1 MDRFEIQLQQG
12 WDVIG
17 SDGEKVGDIDAVEA
31 DHIVVRKG
39 FFFPSDHY
47 IPLNA
52 ISSAEEGA
60 VYLNVTKDDAMNQSW
75 DTAPVAT
82 GTYDEGYVADV
93 DRDAAYV
100 QDETVTGE
108 QPLRDGAYTAD
119 LDRDETVY
127 TDTDVNR
134 NDVAYTGTERNDYV
148 RDGDDHTTIEV
159 AEEHLDVN
167 KREVDKGSVQVQ
179 KTVHE
184 EQQSIDVPV
193 REEEVHI
200 DRRSVDRDVDGTHA
214 FEEGTIEVPVRGEE
228 VEVHKHAKV
237 VEEIDIDKTAT
248 EHTERVTDTVR
259 REEVHVNDAD
269 GTRNYEGDRVYSDND
284 GVYNDDDRS
293 LLDKTKDALDTDD
306 DGKIGR

>member
-47 IPLNA
+47 IPLDA

-75 DTAPVAT
+75 DTAPAAAGT
-82 GTYDEGYVADV
+82 AGTYEGGYVADV
-93 DRDAAYV
+93 DRDSAYV
-100 QDETVTGE
+100 QDEVVTGE
-108 QPLRDGAYTAD
+108 APLLDGAYTSEIDSNDPVYNDTNRAGYVED
-119 LDRDETVY
+119 VDRAGYANE
-127 TDTDVNR
+127 
-134 NDVAYTGTERNDYV
+134 V
-148 RDGDDHTTIEV
+148 REGDDHTTIER

-167 KREVDKGSVQVQ
+167 KREVDLGSVQVE

-184 EQQSIDVPV
+184 VEQSIDVPV

-200 DRRSVDRDVDGTHA
+200 ERRSVDRDVDGTHV

-228 VEVHKHAKV
+228 VEVEKHARV
-237 VEEIDIDKTAT
+237 VEEIDIDKTAE

-259 REEVHVNDAD
+259 REEVNVNDAT
-269 GTRNYEGDRVYSDND
+269 GTRNYEGDRAY
-284 GVYNDDDRS
+284 GDDDRS

-306 DGKIGR
+306 DGKVGR